1 MPKTI
6 TFNEL
11 RKITDSLPDGSTH
24 RIADELGLSV
34 ETVRNYFGGQ
44 NFQDGKSCGVHIEP
58 GPDGGLVVL
67 DDTTILDR
75 SMQILAESQEAAA
88 PEA

>member
-1 MPKTI
+1 MIKTL

-11 RKITDSLPDGSTH
+11 RRIKDKLPDGSTH

-44 NFQDGKSCGVHIEP
+44 NFRDGKSCGIHTEP
-58 GPDGGLVVL
+58 GPDGGLVTL
-67 DDTTILDR
+67 SDTTILDLAL
-75 SMQILAESQEAAA
+75 SILAEDSENQVT
-88 PEA
+88 